1 MIMVG
6 CDLPTRKPQVA
17 RLNTDT
23 GELGNRELS
32 HDGDAV
38 ERFDAA
44 RPPPVTVGIER
55 TGDSLWFHALRQRL
69 GHPLLV
75 GEAAKIHAMVGRQTT
90 TDRRD
95 ARPLRGLLTD
105 DRFPLVWIPDPTTR
119 DLRALLKHRLRLGRI
134 RTMVKHGLHA
144 IALNQRLALGP
155 SRGSRQGLAQLP
167 ALGLL
172 PHNRRRRDDRLEL
185 LPWLNRPIDEL
196 DLHVATAAAADHHA
210 HRLMTHPGVGP
221 LTALAPVLG
230 LGPVTRS
237 PGRKHV
243 VSAIGLAPA
252 VNASA
257 DKSRRGPLS
266 QPGRALLRGV
276 LGQAAPLATRGDAQ
290 LKRISFAVL
299 RRRARPKAKVAL
311 ARRLLIRLYV
321 MRRDHIDYDEFCR
334 RGRARD
340 SGLEPARIP
349 REPKGQPPRP
359 SRRLNGYRSRAG
371 VLGGIDGRA

>member
-23 GELGNRELS
+23 GELGDRELS
-32 HDGDAV
+32 YDGDAV

-44 RPPPVTVGIER
+44 RPAPVTVGIER
-55 TGDSLWFHALRQRL
+55 TGYSLWFRALLQRL

-75 GEAAKIHAMVGRQTT
+75 GEAAKIRAMFVRQTT

-95 ARPLRGLLTD
+95 ARALRGLLKD

-155 SRGSRQGLAQLP
+155 SRWSRQGLAQLP
-167 ALGLL
+167 ALVLL
-172 PHNRRRRDDRLEL
+172 PHTRRGRDDRLEL

-196 DLHVATAAAADHHA
+196 DLQVATAAAADR
-210 HRLMTHPGVGP
+210 RLMTQPGVGP

-230 LGPVTRS
+230 LGPVARFPS
-237 PGRKHV
+237 SKHV
-243 VSAIGLAPA
+243 VSSMGLAPA

-257 DKSRRGPLS
+257 DKSS
-266 QPGRALLRGV
+266 GRTLR
-276 LGQAAPLATRGDAQ
+276 
-290 LKRISFAVL
+290 
-299 RRRARPKAKVAL
+299 
-311 ARRLLIRLYV
+311 Y
-321 MRRDHIDYDEFCR
+321 
-334 RGRARD
+334 
-340 SGLEPARIP
+340 
-349 REPKGQPPRP
+349 
-359 SRRLNGYRSRAG
+359 
-371 VLGGIDGRA
+371 